1 MKPRNRE
8 VSIFNMSVLDLLTGA
23 LGAFCFLTLA
33 LFPYYYRAQNVSAA
47 GSNAKAK
54 NPGLKARNESLK
66 AQLAAEKAAGNQM
79 PPFALLSLGSSNDQN
94 LSCATFVLKSAT
106 QPPGAPPVGYRPT
119 GVLPDGNAYGIYL
132 FVIRTG
138 AYHFVASATPTG
150 PGTCTI
156 SISTVNAKPRAQQL
170 DIKQAQNVQ
179 FDFNVEGGD
188 FSASLF
194 D

>member
-33 LFPYYYRAQNVSAA
+33 LFPYYFKAQKVSLASA
-47 GSNAKAK
+47 GVKAK
-54 NPGLKARNESLK
+54 NTDLKAKNASLK

-94 LSCATFVLKSAT
+94 VGCATFVLKSAT

-119 GVLPDGNAYGIYL
+119 SVQPDGTAYGITL
-132 FVIRTG
+132 FAIRAG
-138 AYHFVASATPTG
+138 PYHFAASATLTAAG
-150 PGTCTI
+150 ACTVE
-156 SISTVNAKPRAQQL
+156 ISTVNAIQRSQQVV
-170 DIKQAQNVQ
+170 IKQTQDVQ
-179 FDFNVEGGD
+179 FDFNVEGSD

>member
-33 LFPYYYRAQNVSAA
+33 LFPYYYKAQKVSAA
-47 GSNAKAK
+47 ASNHNAKNAD
-54 NPGLKARNESLK
+54 LKAKNESLK

-79 PPFALLSLGSSNDQN
+79 PPFALLSLSSSNDQN
-94 LSCATFVLKSAT
+94 VSCATFVLNSAT

-119 GVLPDGNAYGIYL
+119 GVQPDGHAYGIYL
-132 FVIRTG
+132 FAIRTG
-138 AYHFVASATPTG
+138 PYHFVASATPTVA
-150 PGTCTI
+150 GTCTI
-156 SISTVNAKPRAQQL
+156 SISTVTAKPRSQQL

-179 FDFNVEGGD
+179 FDFDVEGGD